1 MSDLTFRK
9 EQMKETV
16 IRKVKRAQKAI
27 IDSIISPDECNKVTY
42 DSEDYDDPK
51 ETFYVTVPTKDNQ
64 LIQIMTNPLQYNIIE
79 SNDFSFYGCRS
90 VYIAPDLFA
99 FYGDP
104 YKLEVW

>member
-1 MSDLTFRK
+1 
-9 EQMKETV
+9 MKETV

-64 LIQIMTNPLQYNIIE
+64 LI
-79 SNDFSFYGCRS
+79 
-90 VYIAPDLFA
+90 
-99 FYGDP
+99 
-104 YKLEVW
+104 